1 MNYKHCCVIDTRK
14 VYKTLVLVISRE
26 NTKPDE
32 SVSLESE
39 VQHYAMLPGET
50 LIETAPPPMRFHAGT
65 SGFIKP
71 KWDSAVNCW
80 AEAAAPDEITAWETE
95 HPAPPAPA
103 PTAQE
108 QLRADVDYIAAMTG
122 VSL

>member
-26 NTKPDE
+26 NTKPDG

-50 LIETAPPPMRFHAGT
+50 LIETAPPPMRFHAG
-65 SGFIKP
+65 
-71 KWDSAVNCW
+71 
-80 AEAAAPDEITAWETE
+80 
-95 HPAPPAPA
+95 PANHQAKVGQRSQFLGGSCRP
-103 PTAQE
+103 E
-108 QLRADVDYIAAMTG
+108 
-122 VSL
+122 